1 MRSPYDVLVKP
12 MISEKTIALME
23 DDKYT
28 FFVAKDANKIE
39 IKQAVEEIIEVT
51 VVDVNTRNQ
60 KGKVKRM
67 GRFVGKRPDTKKAI
81 VTLKAGDKIEVFS
94 GL

>member
-39 IKQAVEEIIEVT
+39 IKQAVEKLFDVKVIAVT
-51 VVDVNTRNQ
+51 TRNV
-60 KGKVKRM
+60 KGKLKTF
-67 GRFVGKRPDTKKAI
+67 GRYKGYRPDTKRAI
-81 VTLKAGDKIEVFS
+81 VTLKAGDKIEIFS
-94 GL
+94 GM

>member
-1 MRSPYDVLVKP
+1 MRSPYDVLIKP

-23 DDKYT
+23 NDKYT
-28 FFVAKDANKIE
+28 FFVAKDANKTE
-39 IKQAVEEIIEVT
+39 IKKAVEEIFNVT

-60 KGKVKRM
+60 KGKLKRM
-67 GRFVGKRPDTKKAI
+67 GRFEGRRPNTKKAI

>member
-1 MRSPYDVLVKP
+1 MRSPYDVLIKP

-23 DDKYT
+23 NDKYT
-28 FFVAKDANKIE
+28 FFVAKDANKTE
-39 IKQAVEEIIEVT
+39 IKKAVEEIFDVT

-60 KGKVKRM
+60 KGKLKRM
-67 GRFVGKRPDTKKAI
+67 GRFEGRRPNTKKAI

>member
-39 IKQAVEEIIEVT
+39 IKQAVEEIFDVT

>member
-39 IKQAVEEIIEVT
+39 IKQAVEEIFDVT
-51 VVDVNTRNQ
+51 VNTRNQ

>member
-1 MRSPYDVLVKP
+1 MRNPYDVLVKP

-23 DDKYT
+23 EDKYT

-39 IKQAVEEIIEVT
+39 IKKAVEEIFNVT

-60 KGKVKRM
+60 KGKLKRM
-67 GRFVGKRPDTKKAI
+67 GRYEGRRPNSKKAI

>member
-12 MISEKTIALME
+12 MISEKTIDLME
-23 DDKYT
+23 NDKYT

-39 IKQAVEEIIEVT
+39 IKKAVEEIFNVT

-60 KGKVKRM
+60 KGKMNGSFRRQTPRHQKSHRY
-67 GRFVGKRPDTKKAI
+67 
-81 VTLKAGDKIEVFS
+81 IES
-94 GL
+94 RR

>member
-12 MISEKTIALME
+12 MISEKTIDLME
-23 DDKYT
+23 NDKYT

-39 IKQAVEEIIEVT
+39 IKKAVEEIFNVT

-60 KGKVKRM
+60 KGKTKRM
-67 GRFVGKRPDTKKAI
+67 GRFEGKRPDTKKAI

>member
-23 DDKYT
+23 EDKYT

-39 IKQAVEEIIEVT
+39 IKNAVEEIFNVT

-67 GRFVGKRPDTKKAI
+67 GRFEGRRPSSKKAI

>member
-12 MISEKTIALME
+12 MISEKTIELME
-23 DDKYT
+23 NDKYT

-39 IKQAVEEIIEVT
+39 IKKAVEEIFNVT

-60 KGKVKRM
+60 KGKYKRM
-67 GRFVGKRPDTKKAI
+67 GRFFGKRPDTKKAI